1 MTVPMFLKY
10 ILPTGLIGIFA
21 AVMFAAMLSTDDT
34 YLHSWG
40 SIFIQDVILPFRK
53 KPFTPKTHIRLLQA
67 SIVFVGIFAI
77 CFSYFFS
84 QTEAILLFMQITGAI
99 YMGGG
104 GAVLI
109 GGLYSRFGTTA
120 GAWAAMIGGS
130 SMSVGLLLLQQ
141 NWASTVAPFLAEH
154 FQWAW
159 LATRMDRCPVN
170 GQMAF
175 VAACV
180 SGVVLYVS
188 VSYLDRW
195 INKRPDFNL
204 ERMLHRGIYD
214 TTGEHATGEKA
225 GWLKLLGL
233 NEEFSRSD
241 RVIFFLTLGWT
252 LLGAAIFA
260 AGSIGELFF
269 TIPDRVWLEL
279 WKYYVMSMFIIG
291 FLATVWFLIG
301 GGFDVAE
308 LFRTMR
314 NAKRNNADDGMV
326 VDGRNAGE

>member
-1 MTVPMFLKY
+1 M
-10 ILPTGLIGIFA
+10 
-21 AVMFAAMLSTDDT
+21 
-34 YLHSWG
+34 
-40 SIFIQDVILPFRK
+40 
-53 KPFTPKTHIRLLQA
+53 
-67 SIVFVGIFAI
+67 
-77 CFSYFFS
+77 
-84 QTEAILLFMQITGAI
+84 
-99 YMGGG
+99 
-104 GAVLI
+104 
-109 GGLYSRFGTTA
+109 
-120 GAWAAMIGGS
+120 
-130 SMSVGLLLLQQ
+130 
-141 NWASTVAPFLAEH
+141 
-154 FQWAW
+154 
-159 LATRMDRCPVN
+159 
-170 GQMAF
+170 
-175 VAACV
+175 AACV